1 MSQQELGGKELGG
14 SKGEPAESS
23 SQGKLD
29 GAKRVQARRETN
41 AEDRVTSKRIRDQSI
56 AEKIDRLSWSK

>member
-1 MSQQELGGKELGG
+1 MSLRR
-14 SKGEPAESS
+14 AAARESWTVLNEY
-23 SQGKLD
+23 KL
-29 GAKRVQARRETN
+29 VEIQN

>member
-29 GAKRVQARRETN
+29 GAKRVQARRET
-41 AEDRVTSKRIRDQSI
+41 KC
-56 AEKIDRLSWSK
+56 

>member
-23 SQGKLD
+23 SQGSWTVLNEYKLVE
-29 GAKRVQARRETN
+29 RQN